1 MERAVYWKRWTVLAA
16 TILATGCASGDPET
30 DDDIGPVGP
39 IGGADAAVSVDAGG
53 GGRAADAGTQTVPT
67 PTQDSG
73 TSTLDAARPDAAPAS
88 EAGGP
93 TVVDAAPS
101 VPDAAP
107 ATDAGPRTD
116 GGGGGSVPVDPNACT
131 VQAIP
136 EDLRTSYKMGAIYK
150 RYASAGGVPVIAS
163 EKPADET
170 VRRACLLIQDY
181 ATVNEKIQM
190 ELIKRKV
197 RFIIMAKSEKTAD
210 FPEYARSGVPD
221 SRARGLGGVTD
232 GICAEESIMCD
243 TATDRWRG
251 ESICV
256 HEYGHTMHLGVWS
269 KIDPTFDTRLNA
281 AFRAAQAAGTYTDT
295 YAASSAIEYL
305 AEGVQDWYNTNIGL
319 TRPNGVHNHINTRE
333 ELRMEDPMLY
343 ALLSEVLKDKP
354 SYKDCYYYGP

>member
-1 MERAVYWKRWTVLAA
+1 MERAVHWKRRAALAVL
-16 TILATGCASGDPET
+16 ILACGCGDVGPDTE
-30 DDDIGPVGP
+30 DDLGPVGAEAAVP
-39 IGGADAAVSVDAGG
+39 ADAAG
-53 GGRAADAGTQTVPT
+53 AADAGAQPAQPSSDGGAVAT
-67 PTQDSG
+67 PDAARADAAAPGDSG
-73 TSTLDAARPDAAPAS
+73 APASMDASTPVVDAARPDAATTSDAS
-88 EAGGP
+88 TLA
-93 TVVDAAPS
+93 
-101 VPDAAP
+101 
-107 ATDAGPRTD
+107 D
-116 GGGGGSVPVDPNACT
+116 GGGNIPIDPSACM
-131 VQAIP
+131 VQPIP
-136 EDLRTSYKMGAIYK
+136 DELRTSYKMGAIYK

-170 VRRACLLIQDY
+170 VKRACLLIQDY
-181 ATVNEKIQM
+181 ATVSDKIQM

-210 FPEYARSGVPD
+210 FPEYANSGVPD

-256 HEYGHTMHLGVWS
+256 HEYAHTMHLGVWS
-269 KIDPTFDTRLNA
+269 KIDTTFDKRLNEAFQA
-281 AFRAAQAAGTYTDT
+281 AKAAGTYTDT
-295 YAASSAIEYL
+295 YAASSAVEYI
-305 AEGVQDWYNTNIGL
+305 AEGVQNWYNTNIGL

-333 ELRMEDPMLY
+333 ELRMEDPKLY